1 MFASRKEAVFVPTSK
16 QQREIEAS
24 FKALCVVLRTQLN
37 GKECHLEFRPKKHAF
52 NRTDSI
58 ITQAL
63 QNARK
68 EQGPSIDDQ
77 TLNSIEF
84 AVRSRCFDL
93 LQGTMSVSCTQGKQ
107 KSFIVALPLRF
118 TTYARVVRLLD
129 KPRST
134 DQERMASYLRRT
146 SKRART
152 DPVFFKMTGTV
163 STGFESLV
171 VTHDAQ

>member
-1 MFASRKEAVFVPTSK
+1 MNSFV
-16 QQREIEAS
+16 A
-24 FKALCVVLRTQLN
+24 
-37 GKECHLEFRPKKHAF
+37 
-52 NRTDSI
+52 
-58 ITQAL
+58 QAL
-63 QNARK
+63 QNAHK
-68 EQGPSIDDQ
+68 KQGPSIDDQ

-107 KSFIVALPLRF
+107 KSFIVALPVRF
-118 TTYARVVRLLD
+118 TTYARIVRLLE

-134 DQERMASYLRRT
+134 DREKMASHLRRT

-163 STGFESLV
+163 STGFESPA
-171 VTHDAQ
+171 VTPDAQ